1 MAEDKPDKPDRPKV
15 GKPKDEKGK
24 YKPTHSRKKRD
35 LVIDEPDLNMTP
47 MIDCVFQLLIFFMLT
62 GKFVTA
68 EGKLAAY
75 LPKDKGLMNFK
86 IEEQKL
92 PVRVLL
98 RWNPTINKCKIYV
111 GQVLCNYNDEGISR
125 ALQKVKQIK
134 QTGADKAEIDAG
146 ADVPM
151 SWVVQSLNMLIKAGM
166 PEINFTGAMNPLE
179 GNK

>member
-1 MAEDKPDKPDRPKV
+1 MAEEKAKKAENP
-15 GKPKDEKGK
+15 KGK
-24 YKPTHSRKKRD
+24 YKRNKKEKKREEFGD
-35 LVIDEPDLNMTP
+35 PELSMTP

-62 GKFVTA
+62 GKFVST

-111 GQVLCNYNDEGISR
+111 GQVLCNYNNEGIER
-125 ALQKVKQIK
+125 ALTKVKQIK
-134 QTGADKAEIDAG
+134 QTGTDKAEIDAG
-146 ADVPM
+146 GDVPM
-151 SWVVQSLNMLIKAGM
+151 FWVVQSLNMLIKAGM

-179 GNK
+179 DNK

>member
-1 MAEDKPDKPDRPKV
+1 MADAKDSKPADGNKKPQLLAK
-15 GKPKDEKGK
+15 
-24 YKPTHSRKKRD
+24 RKKEKKTTEQ
-35 LVIDEPDLNMTP
+35 EPKLEMTP

-62 GKFVTA
+62 GKFVGT

-92 PVRVLL
+92 PIRILL

-111 GQVLCNYNDEGISR
+111 GQVLCNYNEEGISR
-125 ALQKVKQIK
+125 ALTKVKQIK

-146 ADVPM
+146 GDVPM
-151 SWVVQSLNMLIKAGM
+151 FWVVQSLNMLILGNLQ
-166 PEINFTGAMNPLE
+166 EINFTGAMNPLE

>member
-1 MAEDKPDKPDRPKV
+1 MAKTDGGSKQDKPPTPPKNGDKKKYES
-15 GKPKDEKGK
+15 KPK
-24 YKPTHSRKKRD
+24 KKKE
-35 LVIDEPDLNMTP
+35 VMTENCDLNMTP

-62 GKFVTA
+62 GKFVTT

-111 GQVLCNYNDEGISR
+111 GQVLCNYNDEGITR

-146 ADVPM
+146 GDVPM
-151 SWVVQSLNMLIKAGM
+151 YWVVQSLNMLIKADLR
-166 PEINFTGAMNPLE
+166 EINFTGAMNPLE
-179 GNK
+179 DNK